1 MRSAAGAVS
10 AGFVGRLELEV
21 VVVVVVGS
29 VVTRGGLLGRLRCFV

>member
-21 VVVVVVGS
+21 VVVVVGS
-29 VVTRGGLLGRLRCFV
+29 VVTRGGLLGRLRCLV

>member
-21 VVVVVVGS
+21 VVVVGS
-29 VVTRGGLLGRLRCFV
+29 VVTRGGLLGRLRCLV